1 MTSTSTVTETYTRV
15 DVAKVFENFEADI
28 CLIART
34 TGLWAVEYARELA
47 TDVVTHAQEKHL
59 SEVHILLANIQG
71 KIVRV
76 HEYKVATD
84 ASGWTAQRPG
94 GNIWPSIAG
103 GSLQIVLKYSHV
115 WNTLGAQAQAEF
127 KKRLKRTWGPSSI
140 DTTYPGLTAT
150 DTRTYASNACGL
162 GRTTR
167 EMK

>member
-15 DVAKVFENFEADI
+15 DIAKVFENFEADI

-34 TGLWAVEYARELA
+34 TELWAVEYAREIA
-47 TDVVTHAQEKHL
+47 TDVVAYAQERCL
-59 SEVHILLANIQG
+59 SEVHILLANAQG
-71 KIVRV
+71 QPVRV
-76 HEYKVATD
+76 HEYKIATD

-103 GSLQIVLKYSHV
+103 GSLKVVVKPNDA

-127 KKRLKRTWGPSSI
+127 KKRLKLPWGPSSI

>member
-1 MTSTSTVTETYTRV
+1 MTSTATVTETYTRV
-15 DVAKVFENFEADI
+15 DIAKVFESFEADI

-34 TGLWAVEYARELA
+34 TGLWTIEYARELA
-47 TDVVTHAQEKHL
+47 SDVVTHAQERHL
-59 SEVHILLANIQG
+59 GEVHVMLAQPQG
-71 KIVRV
+71 QIVLV

-94 GNIWPSIAG
+94 GNIWPTIAG
-103 GSLQIVLKYSHV
+103 GSLQILLKYSPTWHA
-115 WNTLGAQAQAEF
+115 LGAQAQAEF
-127 KKRLKRTWGPSSI
+127 KKRLKRSWTTSSI

-167 EMK
+167 ETK